1 MANKKTTEDTI
12 VLKCRHCGQKNKVSR
27 EKSLYQTDSVVCGKC
42 KKNIFLATDEKISF
56 LNYNDFIHPLDAS
69 TMKTLQKIPAIH
81 SILKFI
87 VSNTSEKFYKIL
99 YYQNYLKVSEEQF
112 PELYKIYKKMLAVY
126 DFDYEP
132 EFFVFKYPFINAHTF
147 GVEKHFVGI
156 TTAALEELTD
166 DELANII
173 AHELA
178 HIKLNHVLYKMS
190 ARLIGTLSVL
200 LGDITFG
207 IGRKL
212 IAPLEYALLAW
223 DRASELSADRLAVL
237 ATKKLHSAH
246 TLTLKLAAGVRD
258 KNDYD
263 FRAFLEQGDAARK
276 LEDES
281 IIVKVY
287 SFFKKI
293 NITHPFPVWRAGELD
308 HWARNGSYLDAISGN
323 FVTEKSPIP
332 EKTKCQKCGNEYSS
346 KLQICP
352 FCGHSDK
359 SDDSFF
365 DKFKSFFA

>member
-1 MANKKTTEDTI
+1 MANKKTTEDTL
-12 VLKCRHCGQKNKVSR
+12 VLTCRHCGQKNKVSK
-27 EKSLYQTDSVVCGKC
+27 EKSLYDTESAVCGKC
-42 KKNIFLATDEKISF
+42 KKNIFLKSDEKINF
-56 LNYNDFIHPLDAS
+56 LNYDDFIHPLDAS
-69 TMKTLQKIPAIH
+69 TMRTLQKIPAIH

-87 VSNTSEKFYKIL
+87 IGNTSEKFYKIL
-99 YYQNYLKVSEEQF
+99 YYQNFLKVSEEQF
-112 PELYKIYKKMLAVY
+112 SNLYKIYKKMLFVY

-132 EFFVFKYPFINAHTF
+132 ELFVYKHPYINAFTF

-156 TTAALEELTD
+156 TTTAVEELTD
-166 DELANII
+166 EELADII

-190 ARLIGTLSVL
+190 ARLIGTLSVI

-207 IGRKL
+207 IGKKI

-237 ATKKLHSAH
+237 ATKNLHSAH
-246 TLTLKLAAGVRD
+246 TLTLKLAAGVAG

-287 SFFKKI
+287 SFFKNI

-308 HWARNGSYLDAISGN
+308 HWARNGNYLQALSKNLITETQPIS
-323 FVTEKSPIP
+323 
-332 EKTKCQKCGNEYSS
+332 EKTKCPKCNNEYAS
-346 KLQICP
+346 KLQVCP

-359 SDDSFF
+359 SDESFF